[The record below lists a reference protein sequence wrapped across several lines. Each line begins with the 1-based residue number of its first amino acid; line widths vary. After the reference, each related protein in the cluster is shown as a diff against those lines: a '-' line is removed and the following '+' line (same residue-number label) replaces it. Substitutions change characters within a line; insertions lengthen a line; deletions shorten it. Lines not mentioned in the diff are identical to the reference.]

1 MTQKQRH
8 SAPRIAVFDGLKGIS
23 MIMILFFYF
32 FEHIL
37 PGGYL
42 AVNSFLLIAGFFN
55 VRYFYL
61 KSLKKQPANIW
72 LFVKKRIE
80 RLFFPMFA
88 MIITTIP
95 IILIFARDL
104 FFNIRN
110 MAIASIFF
118 VNNFYQ
124 IINKQSY
131 FVQAA
136 NPSAFT
142 HLWYV
147 SLLGQLLILTPVF
160 MILFYNWH
168 KKPAIAANFFMVI
181 SAISAFLL
189 AYWYKDGQDPTNVY
203 YSLITRL
210 FAYTL
215 GGTVAMI
222 LPPNL
227 KAKPMPKKIKH
238 IFNSITL
245 IGVILLF
252 FMSKFMYGTMP
263 FAYNFGMVL
272 FTLVFMVVLVLSI
285 HPDTLFNKIFSI
297 KPLTFLGKRSYSIYV
312 WYYPVYLVVPKL
324 MGSLAKELWIL
335 ITVQVLLLLLLT
347 EFSYRIFEKQLISL
361 PIGQDFNLTKTR
373 KQLKFL
379 RLHPNQYTL
388 IKVMTGAYAVFLSVS
403 LIGAMFAPE
412 SKSDTAGQLQ
422 EMLEENK
429 KVAQKTQ
436 QKEKNTPTVIN
447 NVDGLTQEEN
457 IYVNGQAIYFY
468 GDSVLLSASKDIEYI
483 FPKANVNSEIGRQL
497 YQSVDDVRWL
507 ASEDILPDNVVTVL
521 GSNGTFTQSQIN
533 DYIEAIGKDR
543 TQYFVT
549 AKVDKPWGEDA
560 NRQIYEAEKR
570 YGNVKV
576 IDWLGHSID
585 HPEWF
590 YEDSTHPNE
599 EGSRQFA
606 LLIAKEVYRQ
616 R

>member
-1 MTQKQRH
+1 MKHTQKH
-8 SAPRIAVFDGLKGIS
+8 SSPRIAVFDGFKGIS

-61 KSLKKQPANIW
+61 KSLKDEPANIW
-72 LFVKKRIE
+72 TFIKKRFE
-80 RLFFPMFA
+80 RLFFSMFA

-110 MAIASIFF
+110 MGIASIFF

-124 IINKQSY
+124 IMNKQSY

-147 SLLGQLLILTPVF
+147 SLLGQLLLLTPVF
-160 MILFYNWH
+160 MLLFYNWH
-168 KKPAIAANFFMVI
+168 KKPAIAANFFLVI

-215 GGTVAMI
+215 GGAVAMI
-222 LPPNL
+222 LPPRL
-227 KAKPMPKKIKH
+227 RAKPMPRKIKH
-238 IFNSITL
+238 IFNVVTL
-245 IGVILLF
+245 FGIIMLF
-252 FMSKFMYGTMP
+252 FMAKFMYGTMP
-263 FAYNFGMVL
+263 FAYNFGMIL
-272 FTLVFMVVLVLSI
+272 FTILFMVVLMLSI
-285 HPDTLFNKIFSI
+285 HPDTIFNKVFSF

-324 MGSLAKELWIL
+324 LGAYAKELWIL
-335 ITVQVLLLLLLT
+335 ITVQLIVLLVFT
-347 EFSYRIFEKQLISL
+347 EISYRLFEQQTINL
-361 PIGQDFNLTKTR
+361 PIGQHFNLTKTR
-373 KQLKFL
+373 KQLRYL
-379 RLHPNQYTL
+379 RMHPKQHTM
-388 IKVMTGAYAVFLSVS
+388 IKVLTGAYAVFLSVS
-403 LIGAMFAPE
+403 VIGAMFAPE
-412 SKSDTAGQLQ
+412 SKNDTADQLQ
-422 EMLEENK
+422 ERLEENK
-429 KVAQKTQ
+429 KVAKKTQ
-436 QKEKNTPTVIN
+436 KKEKNKATVIN
-447 NVDGLTQEEN
+447 NVEGLTQKEN
-457 IYVNGQAIYFY
+457 IYVNGLDIYFY
-468 GDSVLLSASKDIEYI
+468 GDSVLLSASQDIEYI
-483 FPKANVNSEIGRQL
+483 FPKANVNPEIGRQL

-507 ASEDILPDNVVTVL
+507 ASEDIIPDTIVTVL
-521 GSNGTFTQSQIN
+521 GSNGTFTSSQIN
-533 DYIEAIGKDR
+533 DYVEAIGKDR

-560 NRQIYEAEKR
+560 NNQIYEAEKR

-576 IDWLGHSID
+576 IDWLGHSND

-599 EGSRQFA
+599 EGARQFA